1 MEISMN
7 TTVPTFLSTVRFGE
21 PTLCDNLTMVPLFA
35 NSNSKPDYI
44 TLEEGLK
51 SGLLEVEELESG
63 ASVNDILLR
72 NKSDLLAL
80 LFEGEEFIGAMQNR
94 VLNVSILANAH
105 SKQTLPV
112 SCVEA
117 GRWHH
122 EHDERERQKF
132 NIANRMH
139 YARGRALEN
148 SAVSRNLETQ
158 KMYRG
163 DQSKVWDDIATRSR
177 RMNAESPTAA
187 SDALYVSAEKRINE
201 YTKSFVHQPEQV
213 GSLFLIDDAVSGL
226 EIFANE
232 ITHRN
237 MLLRLIRSYALDAID
252 ALETRPGAKDR
263 VPKVSV
269 QRARKAADSFV
280 NQLSESW
287 TKEFNGVCLGQN
299 VRFKDD
305 GITGGALVH
314 NETILHLCAFAA

>member
-1 MEISMN
+1 MN
-7 TTVPTFLSTVRFGE
+7 TTVPTFLSTVRLGE
-21 PTLCDNLTMVPLFA
+21 PTLCDNLAMVPLFT
-35 NSNSKPDYI
+35 NSSSKPDYI

-51 SGLLEVEELESG
+51 SGLLEVEELEGG
-63 ASVNDILLR
+63 ASVNDILFR
-72 NKSDLLAL
+72 NKSDHLAL

-94 VLNVSILANAH
+94 VLNVSILANAN

-122 EHDERERQKF
+122 KHAERKHQKF
-132 NIANRMH
+132 NVANRMH
-139 YARGRALEN
+139 YARGRAMEN
-148 SAVSRNLETQ
+148 RAVSKNLETQ
-158 KMYRG
+158 KVYRG
-163 DQSKVWDDIATRSR
+163 DQSTVWDDISVKFR

-187 SDALYVSAEKRINE
+187 SDALYVSAEKRLNK
-201 YTKSFVHQPEQV
+201 YVNAFVHQPEQV

-237 MLLRLIRSYALDAID
+237 MLSRLIRSYALDAID
-252 ALETRPGAKDR
+252 AEETRPGSKDR

-314 NETILHLCAFAA
+314 NETLFHLCAFAA